1 MLQNIG
7 WKKNDIDILAI
18 QETQMNQNAEQTR
31 KNYTWY
37 FGCNEK
43 DKSNLFLEINGNNSI
58 YNYYAGFGWKKSG
71 QFESKSDWNNY
82 LEHFSKCLKNPLQV
96 SIIEQNKEL

>member
-1 MLQNIG
+1 MEIIVFTTTMLALVG
-7 WKKNDIDILAI
+7 
-18 QETQMNQNAEQTR
+18 
-31 KNYTWY
+31 
-37 FGCNEK
+37 
-43 DKSNLFLEINGNNSI
+43 
-58 YNYYAGFGWKKSG
+58 KKSG